1 MAEVASVGIPSIF
14 GLTGAKTA
22 FQDEGILLGD
32 AQVINFIG
40 DGVVATLA
48 AGVLTVQVDGGA
60 TVDLVTTL
68 EVVTE
73 TDTTHGVA
81 ASVIFELGTVFGQAL
96 AEKAGL
102 SSPAFTDTPT
112 APTKSLEDSTT
123 ALATTAFVHTI
134 TDPFVDELANKAPIV
149 DGLVPAIYLPSF
161 VDDVLEF
168 ADLSSFPA
176 VGEAGKIYIAI
187 DTALDYRW
195 TGSVYSVIGQTPDV
209 VGIGANVFVR
219 YDESQSLTT
228 PQKAQ
233 VKANIGLSD
242 SDGLAEG
249 VTNKYFTEGRVLAS
263 LLTGISFLTNA
274 AVVATDSILVAIGKL
289 QKQVSEKEP
298 TLPAATGT
306 TKFLREDRTF
316 QTLPVSREI
325 GGNGG
330 NTLSATAVAINCTG
344 CTISGANTTL
354 TNCYGVNVAIP
365 NVIGEGSL
373 IAPYNFTLK
382 MSLVG
387 TTINAATGTLTAD
400 GTTLSVTNA
409 PRANYPAS
417 DNNKEC
423 EAIHKLRIM
432 AWRDFSSGER
442 QWLVIAER
450 IIKVATTGAANVHDC
465 TVAIIGTDKTNSA
478 GLSVTAFA
486 ANGATSALNIGVAIT
501 GGLTGIMLYKAEI
514 ESTYIP
520 HT

>member
-1 MAEVASVGIPSIF
+1 MAEVATVGIPSIF
-14 GLTGAKTA
+14 GLTGTQTA
-22 FQDEGILLGD
+22 FQDEGVLLGD
-32 AQVINFIG
+32 AQVINFVG

-68 EVVTE
+68 EAVTE

-112 APTKSLEDSTT
+112 APTAEPSSNNLQIANTAYADNAANNGRDEAKTYADSLVINLWDDRGTFDPTAGTWPTSADNGSGVDGAILKGDTWSISVAGVLAGGIVVNVGDVIRSLVDGAGNTSTDWGVT
-123 ALATTAFVHTI
+123 ENNLGYVA
-134 TDPFVDELANKAPIV
+134 ENSANKSTDLNSPDNTTYPTTQAVV
-149 DGLVPAIYLPSF
+149 DGL
-161 VDDVLEF
+161 
-168 ADLSSFPA
+168 
-176 VGEAGKIYIAI
+176 
-187 DTALDYRW
+187 DT
-195 TGSVYSVIGQTPDV
+195 
-209 VGIGANVFVR
+209 
-219 YDESQSLTT
+219 
-228 PQKAQ
+228 
-233 VKANIGLSD
+233 
-242 SDGLAEG
+242 
-249 VTNKYFTEGRVLAS
+249 
-263 LLTGISFLTNA
+263 
-274 AVVATDSILVAIGKL
+274 
-289 QKQVSEKEP
+289 KEP
-298 TLPAATGT
+298 SLPAAVGA

-316 QTLPVSREI
+316 QDLPVSREI

-400 GTTLSVTNA
+400 GTALSVINA

-417 DNNKEC
+417 DNTKEC
-423 EAIHKLRIM
+423 EAIHKLKIM
-432 AWRDFSSGER
+432 AWRDFGLGER

-501 GGLTGIMLYKAEI
+501 GGLAGIMLYKAEI